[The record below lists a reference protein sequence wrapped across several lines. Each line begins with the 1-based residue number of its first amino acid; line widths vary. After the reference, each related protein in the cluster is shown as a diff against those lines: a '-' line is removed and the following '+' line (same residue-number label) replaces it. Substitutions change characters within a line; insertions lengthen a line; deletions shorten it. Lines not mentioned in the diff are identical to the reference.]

1 MHMNYCNKNNTQKY
15 MTTMNDITTISI
27 VEEYAAV
34 LVIAA
39 VSLALLFPSILIS
52 ALLVVSSHGFSSYKA
67 GDVRHPLLS
76 NSQVQICT
84 FL

>member
-1 MHMNYCNKNNTQKY
+1 
-15 MTTMNDITTISI
+15 MNDITTISI
-27 VEEYAAV
+27 VEEYVAV

-39 VSLALLFPSILIS
+39 VSLALFFPSILIS

-76 NSQVQICT
+76 NSQVQICA